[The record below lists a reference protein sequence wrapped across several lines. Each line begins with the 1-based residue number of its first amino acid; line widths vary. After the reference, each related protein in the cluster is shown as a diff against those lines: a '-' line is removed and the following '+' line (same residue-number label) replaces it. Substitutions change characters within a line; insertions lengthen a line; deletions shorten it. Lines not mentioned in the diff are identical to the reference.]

1 MYRRAE
7 GAGSKG
13 DLVHTL
19 CQTAQVGLE
28 QHQQGWEYQVLLPS
42 LPRQW
47 EKEAQAT
54 LPQQQH
60 LTYQQSSIQ
69 KSQNH

>member
-1 MYRRAE
+1 
-7 GAGSKG
+7 
-13 DLVHTL
+13 
-19 CQTAQVGLE
+19 VGLE
-28 QHQQGWEYQVLLPS
+28 QHQQGWEYQVLLLS